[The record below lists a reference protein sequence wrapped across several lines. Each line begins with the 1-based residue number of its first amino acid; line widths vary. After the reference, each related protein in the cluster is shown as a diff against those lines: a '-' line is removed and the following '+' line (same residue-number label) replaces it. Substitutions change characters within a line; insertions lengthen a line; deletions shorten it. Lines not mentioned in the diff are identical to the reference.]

1 MLADCIRLAQTNNEA
16 LEALLQKFAPLI
28 KKCGRQLHI
37 EDGNEEMIGMCDQ
50 KEREFMEELYRK
62 YERLMYATVRRY
74 ISDSMEQEEIVQE
87 SLKKLI
93 EKRRVLCNLD
103 CAAQAGYIVVAIR
116 NTSFSYLRKRNRE
129 RSKIISLETLNEE
142 GMRHIILAEEEQL
155 FYEEEIEKLKEGLKH
170 LGPEDRALLEGKYLL
185 KYGDKE
191 LVRDFGC
198 QPNSIRMKL
207 TRARRKLMVIMKRSK
222 VGFQAPAVNKGT
234 IDI

>member
-1 MLADCIRLAQTNNEA
+1 
-16 LEALLQKFAPLI
+16 
-28 KKCGRQLHI
+28 
-37 EDGNEEMIGMCDQ
+37 
-50 KEREFMEELYRK
+50 MEELYRK

-155 FYEEEIEKLKEGLKH
+155 FYEEEIEKLKRRLET
-170 LGPEDRALLEGKYLL
+170 LG
-185 KYGDKE
+185 
-191 LVRDFGC
+191 
-198 QPNSIRMKL
+198 
-207 TRARRKLMVIMKRSK
+207 TRRSSTFRRKVFVKIW
-222 VGFQAPAVNKGT
+222 G
-234 IDI
+234 

>member
-1 MLADCIRLAQTNNEA
+1 MKT
-16 LEALLQKFAPLI
+16 K
-28 KKCGRQLHI
+28 I
-37 EDGNEEMIGMCDQ
+37 EKDLGMCDQ

-155 FYEEEIEKLKEGLKH
+155 FYEEEIEKLKEKEIKVYAAH
-170 LGPEDRALLEGKYLL
+170 LEGKTFYDEEDYREGCAFLIGNEGNGL
-185 KYGDKE
+185 REEVAACAGCR
-191 LVRDFGC
+191 VRIPMEG
-198 QPNSIRMKL
+198 QAESLNAAVASAVLMYEVSRQ
-207 TRARRKLMVIMKRSK
+207 RRR
-222 VGFQAPAVNKGT
+222 QE
-234 IDI
+234 

>member
-1 MLADCIRLAQTNNEA
+1 MKT
-16 LEALLQKFAPLI
+16 K
-28 KKCGRQLHI
+28 I
-37 EDGNEEMIGMCDQ
+37 EKDLGMCDQ

-87 SLKKLI
+87 RLKKLI

-103 CAAQAGYIVVAIR
+103 
-116 NTSFSYLRKRNRE
+116 
-129 RSKIISLETLNEE
+129 
-142 GMRHIILAEEEQL
+142 IILAEEEQL

-191 LVRDFGC
+191 LARDFGC

-222 VGFQAPAVNKGT
+222 KDDKT
-234 IDI
+234 

>member
-1 MLADCIRLAQTNNEA
+1 MTKKNESLWKSFIANMNA
-16 LEALLQKFAPLI
+16 LCMQ
-28 KKCGRQLHI
+28 QLGGI
-37 EDGNEEMIGMCDQ
+37 S
-50 KEREFMEELYRK
+50 L
-62 YERLMYATVRRY
+62 TVWN
-74 ISDSMEQEEIVQE
+74 QEEIVQE

-170 LGPEDRALLEGKYLL
+170 LDQKIEH
-185 KYGDKE
+185 
-191 LVRDFGC
+191 F
-198 QPNSIRMKL
+198 
-207 TRARRKLMVIMKRSK
+207 
-222 VGFQAPAVNKGT
+222 
-234 IDI
+234 

>member
-1 MLADCIRLAQTNNEA
+1 MPEQKTTIKLPLLRLPKAGVF
-16 LEALLQKFAPLI
+16 LY
-28 KKCGRQLHI
+28 KKERHYIGVILMKTKI
-37 EDGNEEMIGMCDQ
+37 EKDLGMCDQ

-142 GMRHIILAEEEQL
+142 GMRHIILAEEEL
-155 FYEEEIEKLKEGLKH
+155 F
-170 LGPEDRALLEGKYLL
+170 
-185 KYGDKE
+185 
-191 LVRDFGC
+191 
-198 QPNSIRMKL
+198 M
-207 TRARRKLMVIMKRSK
+207 RKI
-222 VGFQAPAVNKGT
+222 
-234 IDI
+234 

>member
-1 MLADCIRLAQTNNEA
+1 MKT
-16 LEALLQKFAPLI
+16 K
-28 KKCGRQLHI
+28 I
-37 EDGNEEMIGMCDQ
+37 EKDLGMCDQ

-93 EKRRVLCNLD
+93 EKRRV
-103 CAAQAGYIVVAIR
+103 
-116 NTSFSYLRKRNRE
+116 LRKRNRE

-191 LVRDFGC
+191 LARDFGC

-222 VGFQAPAVNKGT
+222 KDDKT
-234 IDI
+234 

>member
-1 MLADCIRLAQTNNEA
+1 MTKKNESLWKSFIANMNA
-16 LEALLQKFAPLI
+16 LCMQ
-28 KKCGRQLHI
+28 QLGGI
-37 EDGNEEMIGMCDQ
+37 S
-50 KEREFMEELYRK
+50 L
-62 YERLMYATVRRY
+62 TVWN
-74 ISDSMEQEEIVQE
+74 QEEIVQE

-191 LVRDFGC
+191 L
-198 QPNSIRMKL
+198 
-207 TRARRKLMVIMKRSK
+207 AR
-222 VGFQAPAVNKGT
+222 GFWLPAEQYQNE
-234 IDI
+234 IDQS

>member
-1 MLADCIRLAQTNNEA
+1 MSSNRD
-16 LEALLQKFAPLI
+16 
-28 KKCGRQLHI
+28 
-37 EDGNEEMIGMCDQ
+37 
-50 KEREFMEELYRK
+50 
-62 YERLMYATVRRY
+62 
-74 ISDSMEQEEIVQE
+74 
-87 SLKKLI
+87 
-93 EKRRVLCNLD
+93 
-103 CAAQAGYIVVAIR
+103 
-116 NTSFSYLRKRNRE
+116 TSFSYLRKRNRE

-191 LVRDFGC
+191 LARDFGC

-222 VGFQAPAVNKGT
+222 KDDKT
-234 IDI
+234 

>member
-1 MLADCIRLAQTNNEA
+1 MKT
-16 LEALLQKFAPLI
+16 K
-28 KKCGRQLHI
+28 I
-37 EDGNEEMIGMCDQ
+37 EKDLGMCDQ

-155 FYEEEIEKLKEGLKH
+155 FYEEL
-170 LGPEDRALLEGKYLL
+170 A
-185 KYGDKE
+185 
-191 LVRDFGC
+191 RDFGC

-222 VGFQAPAVNKGT
+222 KDDKT
-234 IDI
+234 

>member
-1 MLADCIRLAQTNNEA
+1 MKT
-16 LEALLQKFAPLI
+16 K
-28 KKCGRQLHI
+28 I
-37 EDGNEEMIGMCDQ
+37 EKDLGMCDQ

-191 LVRDFGC
+191 LARDFGC

-222 VGFQAPAVNKGT
+222 KDDRT
-234 IDI
+234 

>member
-1 MLADCIRLAQTNNEA
+1 MDRRTSVESTRYWSATWATEIT
-16 LEALLQKFAPLI
+16 
-28 KKCGRQLHI
+28 KKI
-37 EDGNEEMIGMCDQ
+37 AMCDQ

-129 RSKIISLETLNEE
+129 RSNLGRMTWKMVQRISVAVMLLLVLLTTAMAASEQLRLSILNH
-142 GMRHIILAEEEQL
+142 RHINSFLPNL
-155 FYEEEIEKLKEGLKH
+155 RPDGRTVFDLKK
-170 LGPEDRALLEGKYLL
+170 
-185 KYGDKE
+185 
-191 LVRDFGC
+191 
-198 QPNSIRMKL
+198 
-207 TRARRKLMVIMKRSK
+207 
-222 VGFQAPAVNKGT
+222 
-234 IDI
+234 